1 MQGTSNRG
9 SVAMGLILG
18 LSLIAAAGVCSFT
31 FYKVRSLDNT
41 LTVTGSAKQ
50 LIVSDK
56 VKWTGVF
63 TRTVPVDGIKQGYGE
78 MKADQ
83 DKVVKFF
90 ESEGLSADALDISP
104 VQLDEPFK
112 YNPDAPREY
121 NLRQTV
127 TIQSDDVAKIAA
139 LAKDT
144 RLIDAGV
151 IFSTQ
156 SIEYYYSRL
165 AGLRVSLLAD
175 AVKDAQ
181 ARAAKIAESTGKR
194 VGSLKSAS
202 MGAVQV
208 LQVNSTDVSDYGSYD
223 TSTIDK
229 EVMVA
234 VRAAFV
240 LD

>member
-1 MQGTSNRG
+1 
-9 SVAMGLILG
+9 MGLILG
-18 LSLIAAAGVCSFT
+18 LSLIAAAGVCSYT
-31 FYKVRSLDNT
+31 FYRVRALDNT

-50 LIVSDK
+50 RISSDK
-56 VKWTGVF
+56 VKWTSMF
-63 TRTVPVDGIKQGYGE
+63 SRTVPEGDLKLGYSQ

-83 DKVVKFF
+83 QQVTKLL
-90 ESEGLSADALDISP
+90 EGEGLTAAEIDISP
-104 VQLDEPFK
+104 VQLEEPFK
-112 YNPDAPREY
+112 YNPGAAREY

-127 TIQSDDVAKIAA
+127 TIQSDNVAKITG

-151 IFSTQ
+151 IFASQ
-156 SIEYYYSRL
+156 NLEYYFSKL
-165 AGLRVSLLAD
+165 SDLRVSLLAD

-194 VGSLKSAS
+194 VGGLKSAS

>member
-1 MQGTSNRG
+1 MAL
-9 SVAMGLILG
+9 VLG
-18 LSLIAAAGVCSFT
+18 LSIVAAAAVCSYT

-50 LIVSDK
+50 RIVSDK
-56 VKWTGVF
+56 VKWTSGF
-63 TRTVPVDGIKQGYGE
+63 ARTVPEGDLKRGYAL

-83 DKVVKFF
+83 EQVAKFL
-90 ESEGLSADALDISP
+90 ESEGLAAGEIDISP
-104 VQLDEPFK
+104 VQLEEPFK
-112 YNPDAPREY
+112 YNPGAPREY

-127 TIQSDDVAKIAA
+127 TIQSDNVAKITA

-144 RLIDAGV
+144 RLIEAGV
-151 IFSTQ
+151 IFSSQ
-156 SIEYYYSRL
+156 NLEYYYSRL
-165 AGLRVSLLAD
+165 AELRVSLLAD

-181 ARAAKIAESTGKR
+181 ARAGKIAESTGKR
-194 VGSLKSAS
+194 VGGLKSAS
-202 MGAVQV
+202 MGSVQV
-208 LQVNSTDVSDYGSYD
+208 LQVNSTDISDYGSYD

-240 LD
+240 LE